1 MKNAVQHLY
10 VLAYCGTLKQERE
23 VSDKMQASI
32 QPPHDELL
40 YQCYVTEELE
50 KAKQQAASSD
60 TQWQNHDSVWK
71 SLNKKYGV

>member
-1 MKNAVQHLY
+1 MQESVQ
-10 VLAYCGTLKQERE
+10 Q
-23 VSDKMQASI
+23 
-32 QPPHDELL
+32 PHDELL

>member
-1 MKNAVQHLY
+1 
-10 VLAYCGTLKQERE
+10 
-23 VSDKMQASI
+23 MQATV

-50 KAKQQAASSD
+50 KAKQQASTD
-60 TQWQNHDSVWK
+60 TQWQSHDSVWE